1 MESEKEF
8 LTLKDGYYQ
17 NRSFT
22 SNFIKVDGK
31 NFTVHYVVS
40 FDYPDMEA
48 QGLYNSNF
56 LGRSLITCS
65 RHQSLQIFVFQFS
78 KSLFLFIEGG
88 QENIFHWPKKYF
100 RPIKLFSC
108 PPSINKNKD
117 LEFEYLETLMS

>member
-48 QGLYNSNF
+48 QGLYSSNF
-56 LGRSLITCS
+56 LGRSLKYEKYVG
-65 RHQSLQIFVFQFS
+65 QNQIRTSALIV
-78 KSLFLFIEGG
+78 
-88 QENIFHWPKKYF
+88 PKT
-100 RPIKLFSC
+100 I
-108 PPSINKNKD
+108 
-117 LEFEYLETLMS
+117 